1 MKKITHISLILLVS
15 FLASSFLPKT
25 KPAFAVRTVVIDPGH
40 GGKDPGCHG
49 TKYKEKDIA
58 LAVSLKL
65 GHYIEEHIKDV
76 KVVYTRKTDVFVE
89 LQERAEIAN
98 RAKADLFI
106 CIHCNSA
113 CVRDK
118 KLKRDIC
125 NEEAHGAET
134 YVMGIKNEKGKLDVV
149 KTENSAMLLEDNYVK
164 KYNGFDPN
172 SDESYIIMSMFTDV
186 YLTQSL
192 SFASKIQKQY
202 GTRTGRVDKGVKR
215 GSLWVLWRTYMPSVL
230 TEMGFLTNPEEEA
243 FLGSTKGQDY
253 IASGIFRAFREYKDE
268 IEGVVKKY
276 NDDLESQ
283 VPYKMSKEDSI
294 QRDELKKEKTTT
306 SKTETPVA
314 IKPKEIKV
322 PKVDSAETKKKEN
335 EEEDKP
341 AIKNSSQTTQTDVA
355 LNKKA
360 DSKNESKPK
369 ETKNTPSDKAAYD
382 KMKAKALEEASKI
395 PVKPNKEEVS
405 TETKSD
411 KGDKKEAVET
421 DKKIKEKETE
431 PVKKEVK
438 PVDTELTA
446 PLVYKV
452 QILSSDKKVPFN
464 SPKLKGAEKLGEY
477 VDKGVYKYTSGEFA
491 TPEEA
496 SKLQSELKKIGFKD
510 AFVITT
516 RNGKRITQNK

>member
-1 MKKITHISLILLVS
+1 MKKISHISLILLIGI
-15 FLASSFLPKT
+15 LTSSFLPKE
-25 KPAFAVRTVVIDPGH
+25 KSAFAVRTVVIDPGH

-49 TKYKEKDIA
+49 AKYREKDIA

-125 NEEAHGAET
+125 NEDAHGAET

-149 KTENSAMLLEDNYVK
+149 KTENSAILLEDNYVK

-268 IEGVVKKY
+268 VEGVSKKY
-276 NDDLESQ
+276 DDDVESQ

-294 QRDELKKEKTTT
+294 QREEVKKEKTAP
-306 SKTETPVA
+306 SKIEPPVA
-314 IKPKEIKV
+314 VKPKEIKV
-322 PKVDSAETKKKEN
+322 PKVDSAETKKKEK
-335 EEEDKP
+335 EEQRKP
-341 AIKNSSQTTQTDVA
+341 ELKSVSKTTHTDVA
-355 LNKKA
+355 SDKKNE
-360 DSKNESKPK
+360 SKTESKPK
-369 ETKNTPSDKAAYD
+369 ELKSTNADKAAYD
-382 KMKAKALEEASKI
+382 KMKAKALEGANQPGGKLSKDADSA
-395 PVKPNKEEVS
+395 ES
-405 TETKSD
+405 
-411 KGDKKEAVET
+411 KGEHVKKETTDPVNKPDNNET
-421 DKKIKEKETE
+421 D
-431 PVKKEVK
+431 PAKKEVK
-438 PVDTELTA
+438 PVDTELAA

-452 QILSSDKKVPFN
+452 QILSSDKKVSFN

-477 VDKGVYKYTSGEFA
+477 MDKGLYKYTSGEFS

-496 SKLQSELKKIGFKD
+496 SKSQAELKKLGFKD